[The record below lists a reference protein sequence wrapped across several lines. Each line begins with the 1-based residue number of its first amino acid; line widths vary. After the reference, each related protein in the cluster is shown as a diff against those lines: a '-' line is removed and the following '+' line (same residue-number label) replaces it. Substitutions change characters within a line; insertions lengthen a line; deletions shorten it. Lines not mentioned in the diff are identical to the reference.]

1 MPRRTKEEMEAIR
14 TAIMDAL
21 RKDRPMTVRQVF
33 YRLVVGDVVPKVEGR
48 GYRTVARQLRKMRRP
63 GRVPYSWIVDS
74 SRTVRRPTQYGSM
87 ADALHETAR
96 LYRRNLWGDLS
107 DYIQI
112 WMEKEAL
119 AGVAWDVTEDMGVGL
134 WVARGYSSI
143 SYLHNAAQHINNA
156 LQAGKTAYIYNLG
169 DHDPSGCDA
178 WEKAVNELRGFATA
192 PDRVHF
198 QRIAVTPEQ
207 IRRLD
212 LPSRPT
218 KKTDSRA
225 KDFEGESVELDAIPP
240 DALRG
245 LIRDTIES
253 HIPEH
258 VRRKHEQVEARERET
273 LRQLQD
279 YL

>member
-1 MPRRTKEEMEAIR
+1 MRA
-14 TAIMDAL
+14 
-21 RKDRPMTVRQVF
+21 
-33 YRLVVGDVVPKVEGR
+33 R
-48 GYRTVARQLRKMRRP
+48 GLPPPERRP
-63 GRVPYSWIVDS
+63 PSEAVYICTGRPFARKRAERTDRRWPRTLCLTRSPILHAHGLTPSTKRPPRWRCRSGRDGRVCRSNV
-74 SRTVRRPTQYGSM
+74 
-87 ADALHETAR
+87 
-96 LYRRNLWGDLS
+96 WGDLP